1 MEPMQLQR
9 LLRNSANEIKR
20 LSGVAQDLDDV
31 LGSIPHEAVASQMGA
46 LQNVDMLRQSLEAL
60 GAFVGS
66 LADEVDDEA
75 QIDPGIAAAQ
85 IKLRDL
91 RAACLADPGNGP

>member
-9 LLRNSANEIKR
+9 LLRNSANEIRR

-31 LGSIPHEAVASQMGA
+31 LGNIPHEAVASQLAA
-46 LQNVDMLRQSLEAL
+46 LQNVDMLRQSLESL
-60 GAFVGS
+60 GDFVGS
-66 LADEVDDEA
+66 LADEVDSDA
-75 QIDPGIAAAQ
+75 QIDPRGPAAR

-91 RAACLADPGNGP
+91 RTACLADPGNGT